1 MKCNTWGEVLPSL
14 PMAYQQL
21 SDAEQLQLSILLKKN
36 FSLRDIAEAMSRNV
50 GTISR
55 EIKRNSVKGKY
66 DPQKAKQKKRL
77 RRRYSK
83 YQGMKVRERPDLQKF
98 IITMMKAG
106 WTPEEIAG
114 RLKTKRKDLPYISA
128 KGIYKWLYSVHGQK
142 YCHLLCSQ
150 QLKPKKRRKKAERS
164 MIPNRIGIEKRP
176 EEANNRST
184 FGHGETDTMV
194 SGKRHD
200 SKHALAV
207 LHERKARYVR
217 LRKIPNMKPK
227 SMTRALKKMG
237 KHLTLRTITYDNGIE
252 NRDHEAVAQA
262 LAVHTYFCNPYHSWE
277 KGGVENTIGRI
288 RRYIPKGSNLA
299 DYTKRDIEK
308 IEHWLNHTPRKC
320 LNWSTP
326 YEIMIENRLFVS
338 STSPNPSVAL
348 EG

>member
-1 MKCNTWGEVLPSL
+1 MGYHQFT
-14 PMAYQQL
+14 
-21 SDAEQLQLSILLKKN
+21 DTEQLQLSILLKKE
-36 FSLRDIAEAMSRNV
+36 FSFRDIASAMSRNV

-55 EIKRNSVKGKY
+55 EIARNSVNGTY

-83 YQGMKVRERPDLQKF
+83 YQGMKVRERPKLKEYIVRRLQE
-98 IITMMKAG
+98 G

-114 RLKTKRKDLPYISA
+114 RLKTTRTDLPCISA

-142 YCHLLCSQ
+142 YCPLLCSQ
-150 QLKPKKRRKKAERS
+150 QLKPRKRRPKTQRS
-164 MIPNRIGIEKRP
+164 MIPNRVGIEERS
-176 EEANNRST
+176 EEANNRAEY
-184 FGHGETDTMV
+184 GHGETDTMV

-207 LHERKARYVR
+207 LHERKARFVR
-217 LRKIPNMKPK
+217 LRKIPNMKPT
-227 SMTRALKKMG
+227 SMTRALKKMAND
-237 KHLTLRTITYDNGIE
+237 LTLRTITYDNGIE
-252 NRDHEAVAQA
+252 NRDHEAVAQF
-262 LAVHTYFCNPYHSWE
+262 LKINTFFCNPYHSWE

-299 DYTKRDIEK
+299 DYSDADIAK

-320 LNWSTP
+320 LDWKTP
-326 YEIMIENRLFVS
+326 HEIMMEHCLFVS

>member
-1 MKCNTWGEVLPSL
+1 
-14 PMAYQQL
+14 MAYQQL
-21 SDAEQLQLSILLKKN
+21 SEAEQLQLSILLKKN
-36 FSLRDIAEAMSRNV
+36 FSLRDIAEAMSRNHTTL
-50 GTISR
+50 GR
-55 EIKRNSVKGKY
+55 EIARNSVKGTY

-83 YQGMKVRERPDLQKF
+83 YQGMKVRERPDLEAF
-98 IITMMKAG
+98 IIRMMKAG

-114 RLKTKRKDLPYISA
+114 RLKMKRTDLPYISA

-150 QLKPKKRRKKAERS
+150 QVKPKKRRQKAERS

-176 EEANNRST
+176 QKANDRSEY
-184 FGHGETDTMV
+184 GHFETDTIV
-194 SGKRHD
+194 SGKRHE
-200 SKHALAV
+200 STASLAV

-217 LRKIPNMKPK
+217 LRKIPNLKPQ

-237 KHLTLRTITYDNGIE
+237 KTIKRRTITYDNGIE
-252 NRDHEAVAQA
+252 NRGHEHVASA
-262 LAVHTYFCNPYHSWE
+262 LNVSTYFCNRYHSWE
-277 KGGVENTIGRI
+277 KGGVENTNGRI

-299 DYTKRDIEK
+299 DYSDRDIEK

-320 LNWSTP
+320 LNWNTP
-326 YEIMIENRLFVS
+326 YETMVENHLFVS
-338 STSPNPSVAL
+338 STSPNPSGAL

>member
-1 MKCNTWGEVLPSL
+1 MTYHQCTN
-14 PMAYQQL
+14 
-21 SDAEQLQLSILLKKN
+21 AEQSEIAILLKKGY
-36 FSLRDIAEAMSRNV
+36 SHRAIAETLDCWQS
-50 GTISR
+50 TISR
-55 EIKRNSVKGKY
+55 EIKRNSVKGNY
-66 DPQKAKQKKRL
+66 DARKAKQKKRV
-77 RRRYSK
+77 RRTQSK
-83 YQGMKVRERPDLQKF
+83 YQGMKVREKPELQRF
-98 IITMMKAG
+98 IIRKLKTG

-142 YCHLLCSQ
+142 YCHLLCSRQ
-150 QLKPKKRRKKAERS
+150 MRPKKRRPKAQRS
-164 MIPNRIGIEKRP
+164 MIPNRIGIEERP

-252 NRDHEAVAQA
+252 NRDHETVATA
-262 LAVHTYFCNPYHSWE
+262 LNINTYFCNPYHSWE

-320 LNWSTP
+320 LNWKTP
-326 YEIMIENRLFVS
+326 YEIMSENCLFAS
-338 STSPNPSVAL
+338 STSSQPSDAL

>member
-1 MKCNTWGEVLPSL
+1 ME
-14 PMAYQQL
+14 YHQL
-21 SDAEQLQLSILLKKN
+21 TDVEQLQLGILLKKN

-55 EIKRNSVKGKY
+55 EVARNSVNGIY
-66 DPQKAKQKKRL
+66 DPTKAKQKKRL

-83 YQGMKVRERPDLQKF
+83 YQGMKVRERADLEVY
-98 IITMMKAG
+98 IIKMMKAG

-114 RLKTKRKDLPYISA
+114 RLKTKQNDLPYISG
-128 KGIYKWLYSVHGQK
+128 KGIYKWLYSVHGQQ
-142 YCHLLCSQ
+142 YCPLLCSQ
-150 QLKPKKRRKKAERS
+150 QLKPRKRRPKAERS
-164 MIPNRIGIEKRP
+164 MIPNRVGIEKRP
-176 EEANNRST
+176 KEANNRST
-184 FGHGETDTMV
+184 FGHAETDTMV

-200 SKHALAV
+200 SKEALAV
-207 LHERKARYVR
+207 LYERKARYTH

-227 SMTRALKKMG
+227 SMTRALKSMG
-237 KHLTLRTITYDNGIE
+237 KDLTLRTITYDNGIE
-252 NRDHEAVAQA
+252 NRDHETIAKTLSVQ
-262 LAVHTYFCNPYHSWE
+262 TYFCNPYHSWE

-299 DYTKRDIEK
+299 DYSAGDIAK

-326 YEIMIENRLFVS
+326 YEIMVENHLFLS
-338 STSPNPSVAL
+338 SPSPNPTVAL